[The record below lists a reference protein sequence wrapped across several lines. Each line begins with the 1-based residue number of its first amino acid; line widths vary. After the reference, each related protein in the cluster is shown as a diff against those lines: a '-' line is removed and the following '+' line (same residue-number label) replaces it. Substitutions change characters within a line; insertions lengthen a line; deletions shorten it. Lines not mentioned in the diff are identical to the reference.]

1 MPKFTTCSYIIE
13 YSASIHKCWLL
24 KIKHFHCS
32 HKTVCSLDFL
42 DTQEEARALTRQA
55 GSNQTVP
62 QIIFIKETWFN
73 SVSVSNTLFYLLQR
87 HKISTSCHKF
97 TFAASLV
104 THFIIFFGYPHSR
117 ASPANIN
124 EWMLC
129 LLHMYKL
136 ICINV

>member
-1 MPKFTTCSYIIE
+1 MPKFTTCTYIIE

-24 KIKHFHCS
+24 KMKHFHS
-32 HKTVCSLDFL
+32 NHKTVCSLDFL
-42 DTQEEARALTRQA
+42 DTQEEAPALMRQA
-55 GSNQTVP
+55 GSNQTAP

-104 THFIIFFGYPHSR
+104 THFIIFFWLPTQQGQPCKHK
-117 ASPANIN
+117 
-124 EWMLC
+124 WM
-129 LLHMYKL
+129 
-136 ICINV
+136 NVMFVPYV